1 MSSSFAIR
9 VSNLSK
15 KYLINSDEGRKR
27 RLVRL
32 IKEILG
38 ISSEDAEA
46 KEGEFWAL
54 RDISFEIESGQSLG
68 IVGLNGAGKSTLLKI
83 ILGRIKQNHGE
94 LEINGQ
100 AGGLIELSAGFHPEL
115 DGVRN
120 IYNKGVLLGKS
131 KQEIDSKLDEI
142 VRFADLGDFIYSPVK
157 TYSSGMQV
165 RLGFSIV
172 VHFLPEIIVCDEILA
187 VGDFDFRQKCFEKI
201 IELKNQSSFIL
212 VSHSNSNILQFCDV
226 ALLLHKGEMLS
237 IGNPKAVLKH
247 YAFCHAKL
255 NTFEVREKIKASTSA
270 KSSTVRVTAENKPVE
285 SAKVVSADTT
295 LCGVDPKTAEEL
307 YGPEYTANETIRDV
321 EFYLNL
327 QKSED
332 GWTHFTGEPLTAF
345 LSFTLL
351 KECKNL
357 RIGLPFFNDVGKMVM
372 GPDSR
377 DFEPAWSIKGTG
389 KHVMKIDL
397 KALPVISG
405 KYWLVVAMKNDP
417 AFVFRKHCG
426 FIKVQNHL
434 GYYGEIFVN
443 SSWSRIKDLN
453 EMEKRFYRVFAQ

>member
-15 KYLINSDEGRKR
+15 KYLINYDEGRKR

-38 ISSEDAEA
+38 LSSEDAEA

-94 LEINGQ
+94 VEINGR

-120 IYNKGVLLGKS
+120 IYNKGILLGKS

-172 VHFLPEIIVCDEILA
+172 VHFLPEIIV
-187 VGDFDFRQKCFEKI
+187 
-201 IELKNQSSFIL
+201 
-212 VSHSNSNILQFCDV
+212 
-226 ALLLHKGEMLS
+226 
-237 IGNPKAVLKH
+237 
-247 YAFCHAKL
+247 
-255 NTFEVREKIKASTSA
+255 
-270 KSSTVRVTAENKPVE
+270 
-285 SAKVVSADTT
+285 
-295 LCGVDPKTAEEL
+295 
-307 YGPEYTANETIRDV
+307 
-321 EFYLNL
+321 
-327 QKSED
+327 
-332 GWTHFTGEPLTAF
+332 
-345 LSFTLL
+345 
-351 KECKNL
+351 
-357 RIGLPFFNDVGKMVM
+357 
-372 GPDSR
+372 
-377 DFEPAWSIKGTG
+377 
-389 KHVMKIDL
+389 
-397 KALPVISG
+397 
-405 KYWLVVAMKNDP
+405 
-417 AFVFRKHCG
+417 
-426 FIKVQNHL
+426 
-434 GYYGEIFVN
+434 
-443 SSWSRIKDLN
+443 
-453 EMEKRFYRVFAQ
+453 